1 MSVASARRIALS
13 AVLLAAGCSP
23 SPDQLRATLV
33 KNPQV
38 LYAVIEAHPAEFLA
52 VVNRAA
58 GVAQAAQRGQAI
70 ENEAARIEAEF
81 RNPKSPRIEH
91 RAVLGN
97 PKAPVTIVEYSDF
110 QCPFCRRERDVLV
123 QILERYGDRVR
134 LLVKHTPLD
143 EHPQAMPAALMYE
156 AIARQSPAQ
165 AYRFYDELFTNPE
178 QLDARGEAFIEM
190 AARRAGADVPRAIA
204 DAKSDAV
211 KAVIAADLA
220 EGRQFGFTGTPGF
233 LINGV
238 SLQGAQPL
246 SALEAIIDR
255 HLGAARTR

>member
-1 MSVASARRIALS
+1 M
-13 AVLLAAGCSP
+13 
-23 SPDQLRATLV
+23 RATLV
-33 KNPQV
+33 QNPQV

-58 GVAQAAQRGQAI
+58 QAAQTAQREQSL
-70 ENEAARIEAEF
+70 EDEASRLDAEF
-81 RNPKSPRIEH
+81 RSPKMPRIEHLEH

-110 QCPFCRRERDVLV
+110 QCPFCRHERDVLV
-123 QILERYGDRVR
+123 QVLQEYGDRVR

-143 EHPQAMPAALMYE
+143 EHPHAMPAALMYE
-156 AIARQSPAQ
+156 AIARQSPAK
-165 AYRFYDELFTNPE
+165 AYRFYDELFTNQE
-178 QLDARGEAFIEM
+178 QLNAGGERFIET
-190 AARRAGADVPRAIA
+190 AAKRAGADVPRAIA

-211 KAVIAADLA
+211 KAVVAADLA

-233 LINGV
+233 LISGV

-246 SALEAIIDR
+246 AALEAIINR
-255 HLGAARTR
+255 HLGAARSK